1 MRQIAI
7 SVLLGFLAL
16 PAFFF
21 GAELFDV
28 NGQPTPLTGIVSG
41 CTAVAL
47 CLAVCQFLVA
57 GSSGGEAAA
66 GAAATG
72 MFTAGQRPRE
82 ISVLLPGWSLPLAM
96 LAPVV
101 GICCLML
108 LLDPKPGER
117 TAPAFL
123 SAGII
128 GVLAG
133 AALAKSTV
141 KRGHAGMSRERAWRI
156 LRPVGAGMFGA
167 VAVILVAVVAPPVA
181 ARHDFPRSAATGLM
195 VVALFQLAL
204 AAAFLLKRT
213 PGAMLTAA
221 AGAAGFVLGGLLAV
235 IGGAYISNGLVM
247 RVPAALF
254 LCAALDLCA
263 CGSCVMATWRARGF
277 RDERRP

>member
-1 MRQIAI
+1 
-7 SVLLGFLAL
+7 
-16 PAFFF
+16 
-21 GAELFDV
+21 
-28 NGQPTPLTGIVSG
+28 
-41 CTAVAL
+41 
-47 CLAVCQFLVA
+47 
-57 GSSGGEAAA
+57 
-66 GAAATG
+66 
-72 MFTAGQRPRE
+72 
-82 ISVLLPGWSLPLAM
+82 
-96 LAPVV
+96 
-101 GICCLML
+101 
-108 LLDPKPGER
+108 
-117 TAPAFL
+117 
-123 SAGII
+123 
-128 GVLAG
+128 
-133 AALAKSTV
+133 
-141 KRGHAGMSRERAWRI
+141 
-156 LRPVGAGMFGA
+156 MFGA

-263 CGSCVMATWRARGF
+263 CGSCVMAPWRARGF

>member
-16 PAFFF
+16 PALFF
-21 GAELFDV
+21 GAAPFDV

-57 GSSGGEAAA
+57 LSSGGEAAA

-82 ISVLLPGWSLPLAM
+82 ISVLLAGWPLQLAM

-101 GICCLML
+101 GMCCLGL
-108 LLDPKPGER
+108 LLDPKPNER

-156 LRPVGAGMFGA
+156 LRLVGTGMFGA
-167 VAVILVAVVAPPVA
+167 VAVILVAVVVPPVA
-181 ARHDFPRSAATGLM
+181 ARHDFPRSAANGLI

-213 PGAMLTAA
+213 PGAMLTAV
-221 AGAAGFVLGGLLAV
+221 AGAAGYVLGGLLAV
-235 IGGAYISNGLVM
+235 IGGAYISDGLVM

-263 CGSCVMATWRARGF
+263 CGSCVIATWRARGF
-277 RDERRP
+277 RDERCS